1 MGGGTGVGWC
11 AAGDKH
17 GVDDDD
23 DDDCVGDS
31 MYIRLRRMSP
41 EVGPKPKEDEMVI
54 CRTHNKR
61 LKNLSLHHTNWDD
74 NA

>member
-1 MGGGTGVGWC
+1 MGGGTGVGVLPVTNT
-11 AAGDKH
+11 ASTTMNN
-17 GVDDDD
+17 DDG
-23 DDDCVGDS
+23 VGDS